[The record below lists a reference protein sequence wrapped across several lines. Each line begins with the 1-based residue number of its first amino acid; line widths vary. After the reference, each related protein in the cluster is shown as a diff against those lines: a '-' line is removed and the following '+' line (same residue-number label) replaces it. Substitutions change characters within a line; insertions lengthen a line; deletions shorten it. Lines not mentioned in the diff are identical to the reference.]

1 MLTLYLVCLV
11 LSAGTCKAARVKHV
25 GKLEEG
31 GGGSND
37 VYFRYKFEY
46 VTRGHLENITKVVM
60 QYRPEE
66 LSSSQPTPLKVG
78 AALSEFAFFDK
89 TGTKIDVYDVSNP
102 AGKRYPPEYFD
113 LPAQKEEASEG
124 WAALSAAEQKEKIA
138 KAYTL
143 LFGEDRK
150 GRQSSKDAR
159 MRATLAGYSD
169 GQVENLMDGD
179 ASTRWTD
186 QTSSP
191 LYFELRSAASSFTFT
206 TVKEAEMPIS
216 CPDCNTV
223 YVNSSYLDP
232 VVFKLSVER
241 SLEKT
246 NVWEGLFDQA
256 DKRAIPLGRAATS
269 GRHLLTSHSSAHD
282 SGVVGHHEDDVQ
294 GDYNM
299 SDCSWEHKKFAK
311 RAFDEKLGK
320 TWSGSAWSG
329 SAWSG
334 RCAEALEDMV
344 ESRLNHPSLGITP
357 SVEEER
363 TSLETL
369 LDSTHNAIGSR
380 NVPSYIFSQIALNK
394 RQCQKCMSF
403 CAVCDADEND
413 QHKTIYVTRSKSRLD
428 AAKSIALAPADA
440 IAATLEASGKGAVR
454 VGQQGAVDTVGA
466 FGSAGAAVGHVLV
479 DGSDSGGSTG
489 RIGGG
494 AIVGFFAGVLVGV
507 PFAPVGAVAGGLVGA
522 VSGLMHSYTC
532 PSGGWKVSGWTEDHI
547 KCGRLGFV
555 EAQGGKVTN
564 TEFSSKLFRDSG
576 FKKLQM
582 EKTNDPKDIVAEHHC
597 KNMTSFNFDV
607 RHMAECLKH
616 TKLCGH
622 KGGYVAPRTGKDV
635 CVKASGKKKQD
646 LVNDMIGAMFT
657 DTDLE

>member
-1 MLTLYLVCLV
+1 M
-11 LSAGTCKAARVKHV
+11 LSAIAYSHAVASFTCW
-25 GKLEEG
+25 
-31 GGGSND
+31 N
-37 VYFRYKFEY
+37 
-46 VTRGHLENITKVVM
+46 VT
-60 QYRPEE
+60 
-66 LSSSQPTPLKVG
+66 SF
-78 AALSEFAFFDK
+78 ALSTIVNTPSTHLNTAISVTMHVTVPFE
-89 TGTKIDVYDVSNP
+89 VN
-102 AGKRYPPEYFD
+102 GK
-113 LPAQKEEASEG
+113 
-124 WAALSAAEQKEKIA
+124 
-138 KAYTL
+138 
-143 LFGEDRK
+143 
-150 GRQSSKDAR
+150 
-159 MRATLAGYSD
+159 
-169 GQVENLMDGD
+169 V
-179 ASTRWTD
+179 
-186 QTSSP
+186 QTSMILCFP
-191 LYFELRSAASSFTFT
+191 F
-206 TVKEAEMPIS
+206 
-216 CPDCNTV
+216 
-223 YVNSSYLDP
+223 
-232 VVFKLSVER
+232 
-241 SLEKT
+241 
-246 NVWEGLFDQA
+246 
-256 DKRAIPLGRAATS
+256 
-269 GRHLLTSHSSAHD
+269 
-282 SGVVGHHEDDVQ
+282 
-294 GDYNM
+294 
-299 SDCSWEHKKFAK
+299 
-311 RAFDEKLGK
+311 
-320 TWSGSAWSG
+320 
-329 SAWSG
+329 
-334 RCAEALEDMV
+334 
-344 ESRLNHPSLGITP
+344 
-357 SVEEER
+357 
-363 TSLETL
+363 
-369 LDSTHNAIGSR
+369 
-380 NVPSYIFSQIALNK
+380 
-394 RQCQKCMSF
+394 
-403 CAVCDADEND
+403 AVCSIAIITFDP
-413 QHKTIYVTRSKSRLD
+413 D